1 MGGWIFMVENDNL
14 EKFIPVRT
22 NDIVSALCNEGVLS
36 EERQQ
41 NFKRFAE
48 LVQAIYHFRFHDTLK
63 KALDAY
69 HAFNPD
75 ADTLKLF
82 GPEEDFNLRFNAMVE
97 ALEEML
103 SAANYKELSLEELN
117 EIMTKAAPRGLNV
130 KVNQEKYDKI
140 LIYRRGKKSVAKTPD
155 AAAWWNRFS
164 KKKKGP
170 ETGDMLQRLLILI
183 KLKSEEDM
191 DAFYD
196 YYVET
201 AGETGKEKERRLVT
215 EAVRGGRKSAPAEK
229 GSGIP
234 TIFLKVFKN
243 VPVSTLET
251 LFPDVTIG
259 MTLVDKGLI
268 LLPLIG
274 GFFSV
279 VNRVIPAL
287 LVIGTVVAALIM
299 GHTINWA
306 DFKDKL
312 FPILTAFSVVGMITF
327 KVFAKYKNT
336 KEKHQAKL
344 MKTLYFHNLDNNA
357 GVFDFLV
364 HEAEEEECKEL
375 ILAYYFLLAEK
386 NRDGLPFTLE
396 ELDNRIEEWMFRKY
410 GIQMDFEV
418 DDAVRKLEEKGILE
432 EKDGRYSVPLIA
444 RSLEALDKMWDDFFP
459 YSNEASKES

>member
-1 MGGWIFMVENDNL
+1 ME
-14 EKFIPVRT
+14 
-22 NDIVSALCNEGVLS
+22 
-36 EERQQ
+36 
-41 NFKRFAE
+41 
-48 LVQAIYHFRFHDTLK
+48 
-63 KALDAY
+63 
-69 HAFNPD
+69 
-75 ADTLKLF
+75 
-82 GPEEDFNLRFNAMVE
+82 
-97 ALEEML
+97 
-103 SAANYKELSLEELN
+103 
-117 EIMTKAAPRGLNV
+117 
-130 KVNQEKYDKI
+130 
-140 LIYRRGKKSVAKTPD
+140 
-155 AAAWWNRFS
+155 
-164 KKKKGP
+164 
-170 ETGDMLQRLLILI
+170 DMLQRLLILI

-191 DAFYD
+191 EAFYD

-215 EAVRGGRKSAPAEK
+215 EAVRGGRKSPPAEK

-259 MTLVDKGLI
+259 MTLMDKGLI

-279 VNRVIPAL
+279 VNKVIPAL
-287 LVIGTVVAALIM
+287 LVIGTVAAALIM
-299 GHTINWA
+299 GRTINWA

-312 FPILTAFSVVGMITF
+312 FPILTAFSVVGMIVF

-364 HEAEEEECKEL
+364 HEAEEEECKEM
-375 ILAYYFLLAEK
+375 ILAYYFLLAGK

-396 ELDNRIEEWMFRKY
+396 ELDDRIEEWMSGKY
-410 GIQMDFEV
+410 GISMDFEV
-418 DDAVRKLEEKGILE
+418 KDAVRKLEEKGILE
-432 EKDGRYSVPLIA
+432 EKDGRYSVPLIG

-459 YSNEASKES
+459 YSNEAAKGS

>member
-1 MGGWIFMVENDNL
+1 
-14 EKFIPVRT
+14 
-22 NDIVSALCNEGVLS
+22 
-36 EERQQ
+36 
-41 NFKRFAE
+41 
-48 LVQAIYHFRFHDTLK
+48 
-63 KALDAY
+63 
-69 HAFNPD
+69 
-75 ADTLKLF
+75 
-82 GPEEDFNLRFNAMVE
+82 
-97 ALEEML
+97 
-103 SAANYKELSLEELN
+103 
-117 EIMTKAAPRGLNV
+117 
-130 KVNQEKYDKI
+130 
-140 LIYRRGKKSVAKTPD
+140 
-155 AAAWWNRFS
+155 
-164 KKKKGP
+164 
-170 ETGDMLQRLLILI
+170 MLQRLLILI

>member
-1 MGGWIFMVENDNL
+1 MTENDNL

-22 NDIVSALCNEGVLS
+22 NDLVNALCEEGILS
-36 EERQQ
+36 GERQQ
-41 NFKRFAE
+41 NFRRFGE
-48 LVQAIYHFRFHDTLK
+48 LVQAIYHFKFHGTLK

-82 GPEEDFNLRFNAMVE
+82 PPQEDFSLRFSTMVE

-103 SAANYKELSLEELN
+103 AAANYKELSLEELN
-117 EIMTKAAPRGLNV
+117 EIMTKAAPKGLNV
-130 KVNQEKYDKI
+130 KVNQEKYEKI

-155 AAAWWNRFS
+155 ASAWWNSFG
-164 KKKKGP
+164 KKKREP
-170 ETGDMLQRLLILI
+170 EMEEMLQRLLILI

-191 DAFYD
+191 EAFYD

-201 AGETGKEKERRLVT
+201 AGETEGEKERRLMG
-215 EAVRGGRKSAPAEK
+215 EAIRGGRKSPPSEK
-229 GSGIP
+229 RAKIP
-234 TIFLKVFKN
+234 TIFLKIFKN

-279 VNRVIPAL
+279 VNKVIPAL
-287 LVIGTVVAALIM
+287 LVIGTVAAAIIM
-299 GHTINWA
+299 GQSINWG

-364 HEAEEEECKEL
+364 HEAEEEECKEA
-375 ILAYYFLLAEK
+375 ILAYYFLLAER
-386 NRDGLPFTLE
+386 NSEGLPFTLS
-396 ELDNRIEEWMFRKY
+396 ELDDRIEEWMQKEF
-410 GIQMDFEV
+410 GVPMDFEV
-418 DDAVRKLEEKGILE
+418 KDAIRKLEEEGIIDQ
-432 EKDGRYSVPLIA
+432 KDGRYSVPLIA
-444 RSLEALDKMWDDFFP
+444 KSLQVLDRMWDDFFP
-459 YSNEASKES
+459 YNNEASKES